1 MEKKYYFSLIKVY
14 SMCAILYYHSSR
26 ILFSSFPFLNSFII
40 HSSLYTSF
48 RNFSKEEYFWVVKPY
63 NLYSLVTVL

>member
-1 MEKKYYFSLIKVY
+1 
-14 SMCAILYYHSSR
+14 MCAVLYYHSSR

-40 HSSLYTSF
+40 HSSLYASL

-63 NLYSLVTVL
+63 NLYSSVTVL